1 MIARLAHETFGSV
14 HVPAARMMRSAV
26 ALALIVLADT
36 QRPSCNLNALVAPVN
51 AACCL
56 VASCNN

>member
-1 MIARLAHETFGSV
+1 
-14 HVPAARMMRSAV
+14 MMRSAV